1 MSNTHGEWLD
11 KIRGHNKKERKTVRL
26 IDADALKPDADYD
39 DGEFWAYSK
48 RQIEAAPTIEP
59 ERKKGKWEYGVICS
73 ICGERCDYHLSGD
86 TWIDELANFCPNCG
100 ADMRGEADG

>member
-1 MSNTHGEWLD
+1 M
-11 KIRGHNKKERKTVRL
+11 RL
-26 IDADALKPDADYD
+26 IDADALIIDLMDR
-39 DGEFWAYSK
+39 G
-48 RQIEAAPTIEP
+48 IEWIQTEDWSEIQQTVMEQPTIE

-100 ADMRGEADG
+100 ADMRKEINIPDLRIKVK